1 MRIGRFLFLAL
12 VAASFVACN
21 DDDDSGKT
29 ATEKALITKLYS
41 YSAEEPEQS
50 VSEETL
56 TYDSQGRL
64 TKWNQKNTAN
74 SELLIER
81 TATYTYGE
89 GTVSVTLASTL
100 GADTYEVQLDKEG
113 RASRVERN
121 GDVITMTYDEEGHL
135 VRMENAQGTWE
146 KYVWEN
152 GNLTEW
158 HSGDK
163 TGEQNAGT
171 YVYDESLK
179 NWGNFDLKND
189 IRWYRE
195 LLLAGL
201 LGEQSKN
208 LIKTEE
214 GSMVTEEGSMVS
226 DYTYELDA
234 KGRAV
239 KMTSSNEE
247 AGTSITEITYAD

>member
-50 VSEETL
+50 VSEERL

-74 SELLIER
+74 GEVYER
-81 TATYTYGE
+81 TVTYTYGD
-89 GTVSVTLASTL
+89 GTVSVAFA

-121 GDVITMTYDEEGHL
+121 GDVITMKYDEEGYL
-135 VRMENAQGTWE
+135 VRMESTQGNWE
-146 KYVWEN
+146 EYVWEN

-163 TGEQNAGT
+163 TGESNVWT
-171 YVYDESLK
+171 YVYDENLK
-179 NWGNFDLKND
+179 NWGNFDLQNVTH
-189 IRWYRE
+189 WFQE
-195 LLLAGL
+195 LLRAGL
-201 LGEQSKN
+201 LGERSKN
-208 LIKTEE
+208 LMKTEE
-214 GSMVTEEGSMVS
+214 GSMVY

>member
-74 SELLIER
+74 GELLIER
-81 TATYTYGE
+81 TATYTYGD
-89 GTVSVTLASTL
+89 GIVSVKLVSTL
-100 GADTYEVQLDKEG
+100 DADTYEVQLDKEG

-121 GDVITMTYDEEGHL
+121 GHL
-135 VRMENAQGTWE
+135 GGICVGKWQFNRVAFRRQDRRA
-146 KYVWEN
+146 KR
-152 GNLTEW
+152 
-158 HSGDK
+158 S
-163 TGEQNAGT
+163 
-171 YVYDESLK
+171 
-179 NWGNFDLKND
+179 DLC
-189 IRWYRE
+189 I
-195 LLLAGL
+195 
-201 LGEQSKN
+201 
-208 LIKTEE
+208 
-214 GSMVTEEGSMVS
+214 
-226 DYTYELDA
+226 
-234 KGRAV
+234 
-239 KMTSSNEE
+239 
-247 AGTSITEITYAD
+247 

>member
-74 SELLIER
+74 GELLIER
-81 TATYTYGE
+81 TATYTYGD
-89 GTVSVTLASTL
+89 GIVSVKLVSTL
-100 GADTYEVQLDKEG
+100 DADTYEVQLDKEG

-121 GDVITMTYDEEGHL
+121 GDVITMKYDEEGHL
-135 VRMENAQGTWE
+135 VRMESTQNGTWE
-146 KYVWEN
+146 EYVWEN

-158 HSGDK
+158 RSGGK
-163 TGEQNAGT
+163 TGEQNAVT
-171 YVYDESLK
+171 YVYDENLE
-179 NWGNFDLKND
+179 NWGNFDLQND

-214 GSMVTEEGSMVS
+214 GSMVS

-239 KMTSSNEE
+239 KMTTSNEE

>member
-1 MRIGRFLFLAL
+1 MAL

-29 ATEKALITKLYS
+29 ATEKALIKRLYS
-41 YSAEEPEQS
+41 YYAEEPEQS

-56 TYDSQGRL
+56 THDSQGRL
-64 TKWNQKNTAN
+64 TKWNKKNTAN
-74 SELLIER
+74 GELLME
-81 TATYTYGE
+81 TTVTYTYGD
-89 GTVSVTLASTL
+89 GTVSVAFA
-100 GADTYEVQLDKEG
+100 GADTYEVQLDKAG

-121 GDVITMTYDEEGHL
+121 GDVITMTYEEGHL
-135 VRMENAQGTWE
+135 VRMESTQNGTWE
-146 KYVWEN
+146 EYVWEN

-163 TGEQNAGT
+163 TGESNVWT

-214 GSMVTEEGSMVS
+214 GSMVS

-239 KMTSSNEE
+239 KMTVSNEE
-247 AGTSITEITYAD
+247 TGTSITEITYAD

>member
-1 MRIGRFLFLAL
+1 MAL

-41 YSAEEPEQS
+41 YRAEEPEQS

-56 TYDSQGRL
+56 TYDGQGRL

-74 SELLIER
+74 GEVSER
-81 TATYTYGE
+81 TVTYTYGD
-89 GTVSVTLASTL
+89 GVVNVAFSGTL
-100 GADTYEVQLDKEG
+100 GTDTYEVQLDKEG

-121 GDVITMTYDEEGHL
+121 GDIITMSYDKEGHL
-135 VRMENAQGTWE
+135 VRMESTQGNWE
-146 KYVWEN
+146 EYVWEN

-158 HSGDK
+158 HSGGK
-163 TGEQNAGT
+163 TGESNVWT
-171 YVYDESLK
+171 YVYDENLE
-179 NWGNFDLKND
+179 NWGNFDLQND
-189 IRWYRE
+189 SRWYRE

-208 LIKTEE
+208 LMK
-214 GSMVTEEGSMVS
+214 TEEGSMVS

-239 KMTSSNEE
+239 KMTVSNEE
-247 AGTSITEITYAD
+247 TGTSITEITYAD

>member
-1 MRIGRFLFLAL
+1 MAL

-41 YSAEEPEQS
+41 YNAEEPEQS

-74 SELLIER
+74 GELLIER
-81 TATYTYGE
+81 TATYTYGD
-89 GTVSVTLASTL
+89 GTVSVTLVSTL
-100 GADTYEVQLDKEG
+100 DADTYEVQLDKEG

-121 GDVITMTYDEEGHL
+121 GDVITMKYDEEGHL
-135 VRMENAQGTWE
+135 VRMESTQNGTWE
-146 KYVWEN
+146 EYVWEN

-163 TGEQNAGT
+163 TGESNVWT

-189 IRWYRE
+189 ISWYRE

-214 GSMVTEEGSMVS
+214 GSMVS
-226 DYTYELDA
+226 DYIYELDA

-239 KMTSSNEE
+239 KMTTSNEE

>member
-29 ATEKALITKLYS
+29 AMEKALITKLYS
-41 YSAEEPEQS
+41 YYAEEPEQS

-56 TYDSQGRL
+56 TYDGQGRL

-74 SELLIER
+74 GELLIER
-81 TATYTYGE
+81 TATYTYGD
-89 GTVSVTLASTL
+89 GTVSVTLVSTL
-100 GADTYEVQLDKEG
+100 DADTYEVQLDKEG
-113 RASRVERN
+113 RASRAERN
-121 GDVITMTYDEEGHL
+121 GDVITMKYDEEGHL
-135 VRMENAQGTWE
+135 VRMESTQNGTWE
-146 KYVWEN
+146 EYVWEN

-163 TGEQNAGT
+163 TGELNAGT

-214 GSMVTEEGSMVS
+214 GSMVS

-239 KMTSSNEE
+239 KMTVSNEE
-247 AGTSITEITYAD
+247 TGTSITEITYAD